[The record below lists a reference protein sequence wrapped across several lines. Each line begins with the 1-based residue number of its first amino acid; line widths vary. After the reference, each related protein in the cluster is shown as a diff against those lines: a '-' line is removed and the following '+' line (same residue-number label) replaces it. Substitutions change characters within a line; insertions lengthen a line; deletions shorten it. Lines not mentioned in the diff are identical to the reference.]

1 MAMEAFS
8 KAKGSSSSKQ
18 IKVPEAAAL
27 DVKLEKAHKQLQ
39 KETMEQLEKARKE
52 KAERARLESEKAA
65 REAKEKEAKVKA
77 EKTQLQSKAKAPEK
91 TPEKPEKR
99 PKTDGEKAVKAK
111 SEKAEK
117 AEKAEIKME
126 KKDVK
131 IDKADKVKHEKSD
144 KEKKVKKDKKEKKHK
159 KDKKHKKHKHRHNK
173 SEMAGNMEGKGRE
186 GAKNPQR
193 LSASRIRELL
203 RSKVLGKDK
212 TKVKLKELKE
222 VSQSPAARKYPYHK
236 NEEGL
241 YIRSDYHERPGY
253 SSKYMGVS
261 SAPSQKDP
269 NRISWRV
276 QYDGYVVG
284 KFENEEDAAR
294 AYAKARDEAEG
305 IKGGKPQKMDI
316 HMSWIDFF

>member
-159 KDKKHKKHKHRHNK
+159 KDKKHKKHKHR